1 MELSPG
7 GQSVDKKPILTPD
20 GLIQTPNAA
29 GNSATPEQVS
39 GPSSPT
45 TGNSTNLT
53 AILPVIYEIIRCVEK
68 DPLDNATKQKE
79 SQECSQKILELQK
92 RFEIARNEVKQ
103 LPGIE
108 YNKEEQLQRLELLRN
123 QLKLKQQ
130 LIRKYKD
137 TQL

>member
-20 GLIQTPNAA
+20 GLIQTSNPSDN
-29 GNSATPEQVS
+29 NTVPEQAS
-39 GPSSPT
+39 NPSSPA
-45 TGNSTNLT
+45 TGHSTNLT

-68 DPLDNATKQKE
+68 DPLDNATKQRE
-79 SQECSQKILELQK
+79 SQECSQKIIELQK
-92 RFEIARNEVKQ
+92 RFDIARAEVKQ
-103 LPGIE
+103 LPGIY

-123 QLKLKQQ
+123 QLNLKQQ

-137 TQL
+137 IQL